1 MKKAKLI
8 IKKRVLLIAIMIL
21 SLFINLVASAEE
33 TASPDNQLIP
43 ESEVQSPEPEPIPE
57 ENNNNEP
64 SVEETAIQP
73 PFENNS
79 SKSSVSVP
87 TEEPLLPD
95 SAETITPDLETS
107 ESQES
112 ETVNES
118 VQETETETESEPEKS
133 GFDSE
138 TIDLLKQYLTD
149 SVSDNNAESESNQIE
164 TSPVD
169 ESMEKIIPYLDDF
182 KSYWISFNE
191 NYLEFMKTNI
201 AIGCVVII
209 GIGLI
214 IGIIVFRRLH

>member
-8 IKKRVLLIAIMIL
+8 IKKRIIFIAIMIL

-33 TASPDNQLIP
+33 TASPDNQMP
-43 ESEVQSPEPEPIPE
+43 DEVQSLEPEPIPE
-57 ENNNNEP
+57 ENNNEP
-64 SVEETAIQP
+64 PVEEPAVQP
-73 PFENNS
+73 PIENDS
-79 SKSSVSVP
+79 SEPLVTVP
-87 TEEPLLPD
+87 TEEPVPPD
-95 SAETITPDLETS
+95 TTDTITTIPETS
-107 ESQES
+107 ELQES

-118 VQETETETESEPEKS
+118 VQETETESEPEKS

-169 ESMEKIIPYLDDF
+169 ASMEKIISYLDDF
-182 KSYWISFNE
+182 KTYWISFNE

-214 IGIIVFRRLH
+214 IGIIVFRRWH